1 MDKAPDQADS
11 SPPAEAHTLTVEQ
24 IRRALISDNGDV
36 RERFRREFPSE
47 IEVLAHELHRTYGRL
62 RQFTKSV
69 SVDKRAAWVEM
80 FLLAAFNSVLTSA
93 HLLLS
98 GFLIPAGNLMRQFG
112 EACAIAMLASHR
124 KIKMLERLESDS
136 SKVWAG
142 KSVREVEQA
151 ENQELL
157 GIDPDG
163 WARFAKITHWY
174 NRYSHASALVLAS
187 LNLFDRPNTL
197 VVGAAF
203 DGGKIDAYRKEL
215 RLRSSAAE
223 CLRDGD
229 YIQGLPSTF
238 PPPIAPLRTFFNFF
252 SIASA
257 ADISASSAANFDTT
271 SPSSNG

>member
-197 VVGAAF
+197 VVGAEF
-203 DGGKIDAYRKEL
+203 DGAKNRCLPEGTP
-215 RLRSSAAE
+215 AAKQR
-223 CLRDGD
+223 CRVPSRW
-229 YIQGLPSTF
+229 GLYTRVAIHIP
-238 PPPIAPLRTFFNFF
+238 
-252 SIASA
+252 A
-257 ADISASSAANFDTT
+257 ADRPTKNLLQFFLNRIGSRHFREFRRQL
-271 SPSSNG
+271 